1 MLRRMETDSDRP
13 NPYQPPQSNRSELT
27 WKAEPLT
34 FSQTP
39 HERNAG
45 PEGLGGWLIVIAIKL
60 IMTLL
65 SGCLM
70 LMTLMAIF
78 NGDAWS
84 QISTPGTD
92 AYHPLFGPL
101 IIFEL
106 VGNIVLAG
114 GSLTLLVM
122 FFRKAPSFPRWMIAL
137 LVFGPILTAA
147 DMYWASLIPNAQ
159 LQATNDQVTT
169 LTRTLASACIWV
181 PYLLMSKRVR
191 NTFAPRRKPSRRIEP
206 VMQAAAAPD
215 TGA

>member
-1 MLRRMETDSDRP
+1 METDSDRP
-13 NPYQPPQSNRSELT
+13 NPYQPPQSSRSQLT

-78 NGDAWS
+78 NGDTWT
-84 QISTPGTD
+84 QITTPGDD

-122 FFRKAPSFPRWMIAL
+122 FFRKAPRFPRWMIAL

-147 DMYWASLIPNAQ
+147 DMYWASLIPNVQ
-159 LQATNDQVTT
+159 LQATSGQVQVFI
-169 LTRTLASACIWV
+169 RTLASACIWV

-191 NTFAPRRKPSRRIEP
+191 NTFAPRRTPQRRIEP
-206 VMQAAAAPD
+206 TLETTVAAD